1 MISGATSTAVVVS
14 AAAAAA
20 PVVVTLAFGLG
31 ATSPTGFLRNCA
43 RKDERTLNEY

>member
-14 AAAAAA
+14 AAAAM
-20 PVVVTLAFGLG
+20 VVALAFGLG

-43 RKDERTLNEY
+43 RKDERTPNEY